1 MLKASINLIYSHA
14 FFTLLHPLMFYEKQ
28 KFNQWWIWTM
38 LLITILA
45 IAYGILTGKADPTER
60 YGLLISLT
68 VVSIISAL
76 LYFTSLETRIDE
88 RGITLRF
95 FPFQRVYYY
104 VKWEEIQTIQVRK
117 YKAIREY
124 GGWGIRFSFSGGK
137 AYTIK
142 GNEGLQLVLNSGKRF
157 LIGTQKTAAM
167 IAHLQTLNLAQWQQ
181 PDLQ

>member
-1 MLKASINLIYSHA
+1 
-14 FFTLLHPLMFYEKQ
+14 MFYEKQ

-60 YGLLISLT
+60 YGLLISIT

-76 LYFTSLETRIDE
+76 LYFTNLETRIDE
-88 RGITLRF
+88 HGITLRF
-95 FPFQRVYYY
+95 FPFQRIYYY
-104 VKWEEIQTIQVRK
+104 VKWEEIAIAQIRK
-117 YKAIREY
+117 YKAIREF
-124 GGWGIRFSFSGGK
+124 GGWGIRFSFAGGK

-142 GNEGLQLVLNSGKRF
+142 GNQGLQLQLKSGKKF
-157 LIGTQKTAAM
+157 LIGTQEAKSMQAY
-167 IAHLQTLNLAQWQQ
+167 LDTLTLPQLQQ